1 MNENNMREK
10 DMLWT
15 VFVIL
20 LVVWVV
26 GVIGNIGGG
35 LLHLLLIVAALALV
49 FSLVSGRRGMA

>member
-1 MNENNMREK
+1 MNDNKREK
-10 DMLWT
+10 NMLWT

-26 GVIGNIGGG
+26 GVISNIGGG

>member
-1 MNENNMREK
+1 MNKNKREK